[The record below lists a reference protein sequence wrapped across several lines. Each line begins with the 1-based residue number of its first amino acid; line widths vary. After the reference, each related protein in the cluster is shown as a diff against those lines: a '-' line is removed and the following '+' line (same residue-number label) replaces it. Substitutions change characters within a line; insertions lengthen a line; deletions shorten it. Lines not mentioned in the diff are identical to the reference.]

1 MCVILCIMF
10 GIQVILHDILC
21 YWCSA
26 WNTQWN
32 WDRTEWYAVKRFHF
46 FPALFTAILFNV
58 LIDLQW
64 GMLAPIPNIWGWY
77 GLRKHIWIGGSAFGR
92 ERAKEWEKKKLYKT
106 SNQWI
111 SMENVSRHFCLA
123 NKYESRKRTLAN
135 GQTHRKEN
143 ITYFSWIGKWYVW
156 NVCAWGFSYLN
167 GKPMLNLLYYFY
179 MLYDVGAIQ

>member
-1 MCVILCIMF
+1 MQTKHINIGCMCVILCIMF

-92 ERAKEWEKKKLYKT
+92 ERAKEWEKKKTVQNIK
-106 SNQWI
+106 
-111 SMENVSRHFCLA
+111 SMDLDGKCVAPFLFSEQIWKPQENSGKRANSPKRKHHIFFMNRKMVCLECMCMGFFVSQR
-123 NKYESRKRTLAN
+123 
-135 GQTHRKEN
+135 
-143 ITYFSWIGKWYVW
+143 
-156 NVCAWGFSYLN
+156 
-167 GKPMLNLLYYFY
+167 
-179 MLYDVGAIQ
+179 

>member
-1 MCVILCIMF
+1 MF

-26 WNTQWN
+26 RNTLWN

-46 FPALFTAILFNV
+46 FLRYSLRYCSMFSSICNGKCLLQF
-58 LIDLQW
+58 LIYGV
-64 GMLAPIPNIWGWY
+64 GMVY
-77 GLRKHIWIGGSAFGR
+77 GSTFGSWERVWERKSKGVR
-92 ERAKEWEKKKLYKT
+92 EKKLYKT

-167 GKPMLNLLYYFY
+167 GKPMLDLLYYLY